1 MYELKPKVEANTSFL
16 VLHTSSGVDTV
27 KTVGS
32 HLKLIFCAYVKVA
45 DA

>member
-32 HLKLIFCAYVKVA
+32 HLNPGLMHKLIV
-45 DA
+45 